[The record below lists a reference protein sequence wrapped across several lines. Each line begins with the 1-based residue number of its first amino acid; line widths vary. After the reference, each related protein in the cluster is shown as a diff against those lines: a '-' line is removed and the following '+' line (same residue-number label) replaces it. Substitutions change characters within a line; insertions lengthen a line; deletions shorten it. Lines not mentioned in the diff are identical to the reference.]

1 MKLTEK
7 QYKLFLK
14 TRLDTKINYLGG
26 VENKYHNKK
35 VEYNGIKFDSIKEMR
50 HYVALKELEK
60 LGYIKDLQLQ
70 VKFELQP
77 SFKYNNATIRAI
89 TYIADF
95 VYYNVQENK
104 TIVVDVKGFKTKE
117 YLLKKKMFMFKYQDY
132 KFIEI

>member
-7 QYKLFLK
+7 QYELFLK

-35 VEYNGIKFDSIKEMR
+35 VKYDDYTFDSIKEKN
-50 HYVALKELEK
+50 HYIALKQLEK
-60 LGYIKDLQLQ
+60 AGIISDLQLQ

-77 SFKYNNATIRAI
+77 SFKYDGKTIRAI

-95 VYYNVQENK
+95 VYFNIPENK
-104 TIVVDVKGFKTKE
+104 IIVVDVKGFKTKE
-117 YLLKKKMFMFKYQDY
+117 YLLKKKMFMFKYKDY
-132 KFIEI
+132 KFVEI

>member
-7 QYKLFLK
+7 QYKLFLEARLK
-14 TRLDTKINYLGG
+14 TKDNLLGG
-26 VENKYHNKK
+26 VEKKYHNKK
-35 VEYNGIKFDSIKEMR
+35 IEYNGIKFDSIKEMR

-77 SFKYNNATIRAI
+77 KFKYNNKNIRAI
-89 TYIADF
+89 IYIADF
-95 VYYNVQENK
+95 VYFDTSANK

-117 YLLKKKMFMFKYQDY
+117 YLIKKKMFMYKYQNY
-132 KFIEI
+132 IFKEI